1 MFTIHT
7 LIISKYSSFVYFFD
21 KIHPM
26 KKYILFDNDGVLVET
41 ERFYFL
47 ATQRILSEYDVAL
60 SLEYYQTIMPK
71 AITAWH
77 LLLEAGF
84 TQADVDA
91 ARDQRNVY
99 YQEYLRSQPLYID
112 GVESV
117 LKELSKDY
125 KMAII
130 TTSRRPDFEIIHA
143 DRRLTQYMEFVLCEG
158 EYGRAKPY
166 PDPYLK
172 GIENLKATKH
182 ETLIVEDSE
191 RGLTS
196 AVNAQIE
203 CAIVDNDFT
212 STHDFS
218 KATHR
223 IKTLAEL
230 PALLHRSGI

>member
-1 MFTIHT
+1 
-7 LIISKYSSFVYFFD
+7 
-21 KIHPM
+21 M

-47 ATQRILSEYDVAL
+47 ATQRILAEHEVTL
-60 SLEYYQTIMPK
+60 SLEYYQIIMAK
-71 AITAWH
+71 AVTAWH

-84 TQADVDA
+84 TQTQVNA

-99 YQEYLRSQPLYID
+99 YQEYLTSQSLYID
-112 GVESV
+112 GVEDV
-117 LKELSKDY
+117 LKELAKSY

-143 DRRLTQYMEFVLCEG
+143 DKKLTQHMEFVLCEG

-172 GIENLKATKH
+172 GIEGLKASKK
-182 ETLIVEDSE
+182 ETLIVEDSQ

-196 AVNAQIE
+196 AVTAGIE
-203 CAIVDNDFT
+203 CAIVANDFT
-212 STHDFS
+212 ATHDFS

-223 IKTLAEL
+223 IQTLAEL
-230 PALLHRSGI
+230 PALLQG

>member
-1 MFTIHT
+1 
-7 LIISKYSSFVYFFD
+7 
-21 KIHPM
+21 M

-47 ATQRILSEYDVAL
+47 ATQRILAEHDVEL

-77 LLLEAGF
+77 LMLEAGF
-84 TQADVDA
+84 TQKDVDN

-99 YQEYLRSQPLYID
+99 YQEYLRSEPLYID
-112 GVESV
+112 GVHDV
-117 LKELSKDY
+117 IKELSKDY

-143 DRRLTQYMEFVLCEG
+143 DQRLTQYMDFVLCEG

-172 GIENLKATKH
+172 GLERLGALKD
-182 ETLIVEDSE
+182 ETIIVEDSE
-191 RGLTS
+191 RGLTA
-196 AVNAQIE
+196 AVNAGVE
-203 CAIVDNDFT
+203 CAVVANAFT
-212 STHDFS
+212 ASHDFS
-218 KATHR
+218 QATHF
-223 IKTLAEL
+223 IDNLAEL
-230 PALLHRSGI
+230 PTLLKG